1 MTSSKMSASHKKSL
15 AVYCN
20 TFTPSNNRYSLER
33 QFINKKKRFTLLTKE
48 IHEKQRSGLEMY
60 ESLMVIKHKLK
71 ELDKQV
77 QLKELK
83 LVNIDIDKDI
93 LEDDTKSVKIECREN
108 LRYSIQMML
117 EQLVEIFHNL
127 LNDTTSISTMLE
139 TDETSELMDDN
150 LLKQKGSEMKK
161 QLDLVVEVQK
171 KKFEDIVCKWKT
183 LVSNKPEE
191 EKMGGHHVIH
201 QIGNNRHKKLLE
213 ATMKYG
219 KTIKELEKKIKDL
232 NDDIVLERKSSLEQK
247 NRNCINNESIKIIK
261 AKMRTLETNVKEE
274 EEKNSNLTKK
284 LQAIKS
290 IHKSKE
296 EQWLKEK
303 EELKNIM
310 KQQKETLEKITK
322 ERNQFE
328 ARCKEVEEKSKQ
340 TEKLIVEIN
349 ELKSQVVGLNNKLEK
364 EKEVRNQRELMNL
377 NNSVEEGR
385 EDKVSSAYNLQPEDT
400 EYLCAFE
407 NTEEGTEECYD
418 VEYYIIMESWK
429 QTNKEISRISKESND
444 LMNQFLQL
452 TKLMEMEKQL
462 IVKENGDFEGVTK
475 KAILDLTEMQIQLI
489 LRDNTIEQLKK
500 SQDKLLAEKINNE
513 KEIKGLREKMYLRD
527 RKLLELWNRKTYS
540 KILKT
545 EYNCSLKIVIPK
557 SLERL

>member
-93 LEDDTKSVKIECREN
+93 LEDDTKSVKIESGEN

-127 LNDTTSISTMLE
+127 LNDTTSISTTLE
-139 TDETSELMDDN
+139 TDATSKLIDDN

-183 LVSNKPEE
+183 LVSNKQEE
-191 EKMGGHHVIH
+191 QKMGCQHVIK

-219 KTIKELEKKIKDL
+219 KTIKELEKKIKVSKL
-232 NDDIVLERKSSLEQK
+232 N
-247 NRNCINNESIKIIK
+247 CFF
-261 AKMRTLETNVKEE
+261 
-274 EEKNSNLTKK
+274 
-284 LQAIKS
+284 
-290 IHKSKE
+290 H
-296 EQWLKEK
+296 
-303 EELKNIM
+303 
-310 KQQKETLEKITK
+310 
-322 ERNQFE
+322 
-328 ARCKEVEEKSKQ
+328 
-340 TEKLIVEIN
+340 
-349 ELKSQVVGLNNKLEK
+349 
-364 EKEVRNQRELMNL
+364 
-377 NNSVEEGR
+377 
-385 EDKVSSAYNLQPEDT
+385 
-400 EYLCAFE
+400 
-407 NTEEGTEECYD
+407 
-418 VEYYIIMESWK
+418 
-429 QTNKEISRISKESND
+429 
-444 LMNQFLQL
+444 
-452 TKLMEMEKQL
+452 
-462 IVKENGDFEGVTK
+462 
-475 KAILDLTEMQIQLI
+475 
-489 LRDNTIEQLKK
+489 
-500 SQDKLLAEKINNE
+500 
-513 KEIKGLREKMYLRD
+513 
-527 RKLLELWNRKTYS
+527 YS
-540 KILKT
+540 
-545 EYNCSLKIVIPK
+545 
-557 SLERL
+557 